1 MRASVHRQQNSN
13 LFISCRRPTACFQG
27 CVNSIVERIAAS
39 MAIRVY
45 RVAVVG
51 CPRKVIEAD
60 GSFKG
65 VGKSCFCNRF
75 VKPESYAET
84 HESVI
89 SSEKWNDN
97 PAFNCDHFLYWGA
110 TTKHLPDGSK
120 VRFQLVEQTEFYDD
134 GAGEGELQVHPADR
148 SYPERASSVRVATSS
163 PGKVGVRLKAEQA
176 SVRAGGVT
184 STTQLFPNDDFGG
197 KNGGLYG
204 YVCIFDPTLEEEQ
217 MKRQTDYL
225 TELLQVLNRRK
236 KKIMLVC
243 TKCDSVDET
252 LVRHASN
259 LAAYALKRP
268 LPFFEVSSRETV
280 NVEDVLLM
288 LIGHP
293 RKQKLPKLPK
303 SPKLPK
309 QNRHYSQNH
318 VTYKEA
324 VLLRKHDAHHAKS
337 NYRQLLQQ
345 KITNFSSTWNEVY
358 PSLEK
363 EGEFSLLLQLAGKE
377 MVRNMFCLRL
387 IEIKLTEGAK
397 LFKVSTA
404 NKKLNQE
411 NLREYQEY
419 LSSALKN
426 HPDLR

>member
-1 MRASVHRQQNSN
+1 
-13 LFISCRRPTACFQG
+13 
-27 CVNSIVERIAAS
+27 

-75 VKPESYAET
+75 VKPGSYAET
-84 HESVI
+84 HQSVI

-134 GAGEGELQVHPADR
+134 GAGEGELQAHPTDR
-148 SYPERASSVRVATSS
+148 SYIERASIIRVATSS

-204 YVCIFDPTLEEEQ
+204 YICIFDPTLEEEQ

-225 TELLQVLNRRK
+225 TELLQALNRK

-243 TKCDSVDET
+243 TKCDIVDET

-268 LPFFEVSSRETV
+268 LPFFEVSSREAV

-303 SPKLPK
+303 SPKSPK
-309 QNRHYSQNH
+309 HNRHHSQNH

-324 VLLRKHDAHHAKS
+324 VLLRRHDTHRAKN

-363 EGEFSLLLQLAGKE
+363 EGEFSLLLQLTGKE

-387 IEIKLTEGAK
+387 IEIKLTEGARR
-397 LFKVSTA
+397 FKVSTA

-419 LSSALKN
+419 LSSALKS